1 MTDFLGSGLRI
12 FSADFISAFVVLMI
26 IAVFASAFYFS
37 KKNLASEFVQFAPT
51 LLTSLGIFGTFFGV
65 VLGLLDFDP
74 NNIEG
79 SIPLL
84 LDGLKAAFITS
95 LFGIFGSLIFK
106 TLLTTRS
113 LLSKTIQKDD
123 SFVLGERLIET
134 QQLQIDELRAL
145 RQALFSDDE
154 ASLFGQIKLLRID
167 INDNSRLSLRK
178 AEEQFDAQQR
188 QFKSSADNLSDK
200 MQNFAQTLSSSAT
213 DQMIE
218 ALKKVIVGFNINLT
232 DQFGGN
238 FSRLNDAVK
247 ALVVWQKNHK
257 EQLNQMCDQYSLG
270 VKAISDTELSVA
282 CISEQSKCM
291 KETMSGLNEVM
302 TVNQH
307 QLGELTRHLEAFKDM
322 RDKAVDAVPEI
333 RRQVEETV
341 SDISSAVTAANTH
354 YHQLLTE
361 SDLFIQQHAKTS
373 EELLGRFASTTQD
386 CIERVGERLGDSA
399 DKMGTEIEK
408 AASSFSE
415 NTQRSNENIQ
425 NMSKYLESQTE
436 VMFTQLKSMIA
447 AFHEQVHDILGNM
460 AEGAKSI
467 NVTLVEANSDLITD
481 TKTVRNDVI
490 STIDDMQKQ
499 LKDVIENLVLEQ
511 NRLSDV
517 TFKSLEK
524 QVVNQVAKTGEMV
537 EKQVAVIDKALQEEI
552 NNAFGDMGTQL
563 TKLTGKFT
571 EDYCKLTEQ
580 MQRVVNQASVS

>member
-1 MTDFLGSGLRI
+1 MTDFLGSGLSI
-12 FSADFISAFVVLMI
+12 FSADFISALVVLLI
-26 IAVFASAFYFS
+26 IGVFASAFYFS

-74 NNIEG
+74 KNIEG

-95 LFGIFGSLIFK
+95 LLGIFASLLFK

-113 LLSKTIQKDD
+113 VFSKTRHKDD
-123 SFVLGERLIET
+123 SFLLGERLIET
-134 QQLQIDELRAL
+134 HHVQIEELRAL
-145 RQALFSDDE
+145 RSAFFSDDE
-154 ASLFGQIKLLRID
+154 SSLFGQIKLLRID
-167 INDNSRLSLRK
+167 INDNARLSLRK
-178 AEEQFDAQQR
+178 GEEQFDDQQR
-188 QFKSSADNLSDK
+188 LFKASSDKIGEK
-200 MQNFAQTLSSSAT
+200 MQNFAQTLSSSASE
-213 DQMIE
+213 QMTE

-232 DQFGGN
+232 DQFGSN

-247 ALVVWQKNHK
+247 ALVVWQQNHK
-257 EQLNQMCDQYSLG
+257 EQLNQMCAQYALG
-270 VKAISDTELSVA
+270 VKAISETEMSVV
-282 CISEQSKCM
+282 CISEQSQCM
-291 KETMSGLNEVM
+291 AETMSGLKEVM

-307 QLGELTRHLEAFKDM
+307 QISELTRHLEAFKDM

-341 SDISSAVTAANTH
+341 ADISSAVTLANTH
-354 YHQLLTE
+354 YQTLLTD
-361 SDLFIQQHAKTS
+361 SDAFIQEHARTS
-373 EELLGRFASTTQD
+373 EELLSRFASSTQD
-386 CIERVGERLGDSA
+386 CIERVGQRLGDSA
-399 DKMGTEIEK
+399 DRMGTEIEK
-408 AASSFSE
+408 AASTFSE
-415 NTQRSNENIQ
+415 NTERSNENIQ
-425 NMSKYLESQTE
+425 SMSKYLESQTE
-436 VMFTQLKSMIA
+436 VMFTQLKSMIS

-460 AEGAKSI
+460 AEGAKAI
-467 NVTLVEANSDLITD
+467 NVTLVDANTHLITD
-481 TKTVRNDVI
+481 TKTVRNEVI
-490 STIDDMQKQ
+490 STIDDMQQQ
-499 LKDVIENLVLEQ
+499 LKDVIENVLTEQ

-571 EDYCKLTEQ
+571 EDYCQLTEQ
-580 MQRVVNQASVS
+580 MQRVVHQASAP